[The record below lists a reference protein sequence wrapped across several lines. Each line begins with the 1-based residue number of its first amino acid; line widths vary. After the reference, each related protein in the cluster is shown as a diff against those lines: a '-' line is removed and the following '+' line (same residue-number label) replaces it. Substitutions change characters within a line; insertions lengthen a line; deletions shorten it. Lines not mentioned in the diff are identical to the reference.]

1 MFLQNFMRYL
11 IICLSAIFLFTA
23 CQKAE
28 TQQSNTSANAK
39 RYDLKGKVVSVD
51 KAAKKAKIEHE
62 AIPDF
67 MEAMTMDFPIKEDWV
82 WEDLTPG
89 AEIRAELVVD
99 NAAKEPFW
107 LEKIGIVANA
117 NPNQPVPPIDER
129 FAQIGKDVV
138 NFTLTNQDG
147 KKISPAD
154 FKGKAW
160 AITFIYARCP
170 LADYC
175 IKMSTNFSDLA
186 NQLNANPEFKDKMSL
201 LSISF
206 DPANDT
212 PEKLRQYGQGYMGKD
227 AKPDF
232 SVWQLAVGTDKQ
244 VRPIADFF
252 GLRYE
257 IDEKD
262 KTQFNH
268 SLRTAVISPEGKVTK
283 ILSGNSWTPDDLF
296 REMKAS
302 LK

>member
-1 MFLQNFMRYL
+1 MRYL
-11 IICLSAIFLFTA
+11 IIFLSAVFLFTA
-23 CQKAE
+23 CQKAT
-28 TQQSNTSANAK
+28 TQPPTASANAK
-39 RYDLKGKVVSVD
+39 RYDFKGKIISAD
-51 KAAKKAKIEHE
+51 KAKKTAKIEHE
-62 AIPDF
+62 AITGF
-67 MEAMTMDFPIKEDWV
+67 MEAMTMDFPIHEDWV

-99 NAAKEPFW
+99 STAKDPFW
-107 LEKIGIVANA
+107 LEKIGIIANA
-117 NPNQPVPPIDER
+117 KPGQTAPPVDER

-138 NFTLTNQDG
+138 NFNLTNQDG

-170 LADYC
+170 LPDYC
-175 IKMSTNFSDLA
+175 IKMSTNFSDFA
-186 NQLNANPEFKDKMSL
+186 NQLNANPEFKDKMRL

-206 DPANDT
+206 DPENDT
-212 PEKLRQYGQGYMGKD
+212 PEKLRQYGQGYLGKD

-232 SVWQLAVGTDKQ
+232 TVWQLAVGTDKQ

-257 IDEKD
+257 IDAQD

-296 REMKAS
+296 REMKAT